1 MGCSLFVSLYLCQCV
16 SVIED
21 SQKTGAISSELEVPV
36 LQIIFWKSFK
46 LIALILNSTYLLKN
60 SNLNCSWNLTLLNM
74 INFVTL
80 CQSYHNVV
88 IFLEIIPKKK
98 YCNTHQ
104 LFFKGL
110 SFLLSEDYSTLFSC
124 YLSLMD
130 LNLTK
135 PVYLF
140 PG

>member
-1 MGCSLFVSLYLCQCV
+1 MGCSCLLVCICV
-16 SVIED
+16 SVSVSLKILKRLV
-21 SQKTGAISSELEVPV
+21 QFLVNLRYRYYKLFLEI
-36 LQIIFWKSFK
+36 LQINCPYFK
-46 LIALILNSTYLLKN
+46 QYLSAQN
-60 SNLNCSWNLTLLNM
+60 SNLNCSWNLTLLIM

-80 CQSYHNVV
+80 CQSYCNVV